1 MTLLR
6 PRVSSSA
13 PIAPARRN
21 KGFTLVELLVVIG
34 IIALL
39 ISILLPTLA
48 SARRAANSTKCL
60 ASLKE
65 IGNAFSM
72 YAMDNKGYYPAV
84 RDKVNQYTA
93 NGQVAERR
101 WTDLLAK
108 YFHKKGD
115 NFQTNAELT
124 QIRINSVLWGCPEWT
139 KTFQYNA
146 NAGAGSADHVYNGY
160 GMQYYPSFPEKA
172 YSDATNAFRSTPTRV
187 GYFKQGYWARRGSD
201 RLIVADSQQDII
213 ALPSSV
219 ALASPASYTGWA
231 GFNNGTTKWWP
242 YAPATLAATDFG
254 VDARHQ
260 KPGLAQKGSLGIK
273 SVNGLFADGHAQ
285 SVNVREAFN
294 GIRNPG
300 QDSTNPVTAVD
311 PRQVVLQASDG

>member
-1 MTLLR
+1 MTSTGIC
-6 PRVSSSA
+6 VSSSHRSA
-13 PIAPARRN
+13 GQRDR

-48 SARRAANSTKCL
+48 SARRSANSVKCL

-72 YAMDNKGYYPAV
+72 YAMDNKGMYPAV
-84 RDKVNQYTA
+84 RDKVNQYQS
-93 NGQVAERR
+93 NGAVAERR

-108 YFHKKGD
+108 YFNKKGA

-124 QIRINSVLWGCPEWT
+124 EIRMNSVLWGCPEWT

-146 NAGAGSADHVYNGY
+146 GAGAGSADHVYNGY

-172 YSDATNAFRSTPTRV
+172 YTDKTNAFRSTPTRV
-187 GYFKQGYWARRGSD
+187 GYFKQTYWARRGSE

-213 ALPSSV
+213 ALPSAV
-219 ALASPASYTGWA
+219 ALASPTAYTGFS
-231 GFNNGTTKWWP
+231 GFNDGTAKWWP
-242 YAPATLAATDFG
+242 YAPTTLAATDFG

-260 KPGLAQKGSLGIK
+260 KPGLQQKGSLANK

-285 SVNVREAFN
+285 SVTVREAFN
-294 GIRNPG
+294 AIRNPG
-300 QDSTNPVTAVD
+300 TDSTN
-311 PRQVVLQASDG
+311 